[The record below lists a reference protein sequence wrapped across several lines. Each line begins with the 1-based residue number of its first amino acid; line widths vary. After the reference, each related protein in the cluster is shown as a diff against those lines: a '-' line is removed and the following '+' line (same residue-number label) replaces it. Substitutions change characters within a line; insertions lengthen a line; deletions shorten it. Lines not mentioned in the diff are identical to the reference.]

1 MFIVAQIFGILVI
14 ISNVLS
20 MQMKQKRNMIIMF
33 MLGNLFSALNFI
45 LLQSYSGAVICFFAI
60 IQIFINYYF
69 ERKGQEVPKIFI
81 GAYIIISIIIGLITL
96 KSYIDI
102 LPIVSSILYTLSI
115 VQKEEKNIRRILL
128 VNSISWTIYEFM
140 SMAYTAGISDALMAV
155 SALIGMYRFD
165 LKKDKT
171 ITQK

>member
-20 MQMKQKRNMIIMF
+20 MQMKQKKHMIIMF
-33 MLGNLFSALNFI
+33 MLANLFSVLNFI
-45 LLQSYSGAVICFFAI
+45 LLQSYSGAVICFFSI

-69 ERKGQEVPKIFI
+69 EKKGHEVPKILI
-81 GAYIIISIIIGLITL
+81 GIYIVISIIIGLITF
-96 KSYIDI
+96 KIYIDI